1 MNAPSLAELQNSLQQ
16 YLLDQHNNINEFTIE
31 SEKFSKQQRLD
42 IYHEAYRLRLLDALK
57 NDYPAVE
64 LLLGEDEFA
73 KAMTGYIKQYPS
85 QHPSLRWM
93 GKHVAQFLQAH
104 FDWQKYVYVAELAD
118 FEWAQIMA
126 FDAEDSA
133 IETLDDVR
141 KLDGSQ
147 WLELRLNFQ
156 PSVKML
162 SYYSNAPQLWDSL
175 INTQAAPETQ
185 TNKETQDWLIWR
197 NDLQIMYR
205 PIDSTEKWCVE
216 SFAQDKNFSEVCAGL
231 CEWFPEDQV
240 PLKAAQYLQLWIQ
253 NGLISEIK

>member
-1 MNAPSLAELQNSLQQ
+1 MNPPSLAELQNSLQR
-16 YLLDQHNNINEFTIE
+16 YLLNQQNNINEFTIE

-64 LLLGEDEFA
+64 LLLGEDEFE
-73 KAMTGYIKQYPS
+73 KAMTEYIKQHPS

-93 GKHVAQFLQAH
+93 GKSVAQFLRTH
-104 FDWQKYVYVAELAD
+104 SSWQQHLYVSELAD

-133 IETLDDVR
+133 IATIDDVR
-141 KLDGSQ
+141 KLESSQ

-156 PSVKML
+156 SSVKML
-162 SYYSNAPQLWDSL
+162 SYYSNAPQLWDAL
-175 INTQAAPETQ
+175 INTQTAPEAQ
-185 TNKETQDWLIWR
+185 TKKETQDWLIWR

-205 PIDSTEKWCVE
+205 PIDSIEKWSVE
-216 SFAQDKNFSEVCAGL
+216 SFAQDKNFSEICAGL
-231 CEWFPEDQV
+231 CAWFPEEQV

-253 NGLISEIK
+253 NGLVSEIK